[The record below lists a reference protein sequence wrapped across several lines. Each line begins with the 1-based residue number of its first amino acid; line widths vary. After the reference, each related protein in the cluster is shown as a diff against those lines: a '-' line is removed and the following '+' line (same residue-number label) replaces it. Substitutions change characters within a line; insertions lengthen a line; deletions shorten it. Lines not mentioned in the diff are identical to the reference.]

1 MPAPATQGHCLYICA
16 HAFINSNR
24 RQWSNLGLGWCSL
37 PSETCPQK
45 EEMDITLLLSFAL
58 PTFSL
63 QPMCLSPINRG
74 VTRPISTASINK
86 NWSLFANSNV
96 VENQAD
102 SYKDS
107 WHFIKQDGLPL
118 SLCVCCFLCLHTLPL
133 RTPRGSILT
142 SLQSFLEGCLL
153 RKTSLTILSELH
165 LQHLPLPSLLYLP
178 LHYQSLCLLYNL
190 LVCLLSAP
198 HPPTLST
205 IRAEI
210 SLLCPLLCTQ
220 FLKKPGP

>member
-1 MPAPATQGHCLYICA
+1 
-16 HAFINSNR
+16 
-24 RQWSNLGLGWCSL
+24 
-37 PSETCPQK
+37 
-45 EEMDITLLLSFAL
+45 MDITLSLSFAL

-74 VTRPISTASINK
+74 VTRPISTASVNK
-86 NWSLFANSNV
+86 NWSLFANLNV

-133 RTPRGSILT
+133 RTPCGSILT

-153 RKTSLTILSELH
+153 RKTSLTSLLSCNSSICHCL
-165 LQHLPLPSLLYLP
+165 LCFIFLYTISLYVYCIIYSCVYCLPPILPL
-178 LHYQSLCLLYNL
+178 
-190 LVCLLSAP
+190 
-198 HPPTLST
+198 
-205 IRAEI
+205 
-210 SLLCPLLCTQ
+210 
-220 FLKKPGP
+220 